1 MDYQQLCYARVGGQG
16 VGSGWQVL
24 NASPG
29 VSALARSV
37 YPRLQSGNANTS
49 ADVPSEEG
57 QLPQVL
63 ELRSEGELVFL
74 TMVTY
79 GVADELGRPSSF
91 AHGLVFGRD
100 EFERDPQLALCV
112 RRTSFGHTPEDTLP
126 ERLRVSLA
134 EPMGL
139 ALAREACGLDLTGHG
154 SLLLCVCEAL
164 GLDGRLGRPFRI
176 LCDCE
181 PRTIHAVLTCIYQS
195 IPYGL
200 RGRVSFS
207 TFQTNGGLPVDV
219 VFSKDDQGRGFDLA
233 RGAMRGGKRR
243 GTGVAGPERRLPAF
257 AAHVLRTGVSE
268 GELSQYLGVLED
280 EVQTFCDPNEA
291 SVFAYEAAYDRLVKG
306 GVIERLESYERPL
319 DPESIV
325 RRLLCSMSLP
335 KSEDAS
341 RRAERDGLVSGALRD
356 VVEHSVALDDWM
368 YDEVAREAEDSKLDS
383 LEDARFDYDTS
394 VRFAGKTP
402 EEGAAY
408 LAQEYPDA
416 ASRSTAEFLRLRS
429 ALVGRPA
436 SKDVLIRYYEKLAD
450 ELQGPGGPS
459 LDDIRSFHDE
469 TAILEDSRIDERVA
483 ALCEAHAVAR
493 VVPDGDPA
501 ELDKA
506 IKALFSQVE
515 LSEDAKA
522 RIRGAVAVAYWRS
535 FSFKAFNFRW
545 KTYKNSVV
553 NQEDVCKGQ
562 QEYLAALL
570 ASRVGQYIIRTQYE
584 LLARSYRTLEKVM
597 ERLEGE
603 KRVALRERLAAYLR
617 KWARAGA
624 HPQDFDTLCRVAQ
637 AICNPSEG
645 MKVPQVSS
653 TSPRGSD
660 VQVVCNP
667 SDNAKAYAY
676 MLESGM
682 LPDDPAALR
691 AMLDHSRVLREDG
704 ERKCLLEQCK
714 RMSRQRRSPVSKHAK
729 DVARALRSHERESRR
744 SRKPRHAE
752 PVLRHGARREGRD
765 VPANAG
771 PGTLARLFGFGG
783 RGDREPHRE
792 DIGTRGFEPPE
803 GEDLTARRLN
813 GLIKPTE
820 VQGATGG
827 SSDRVGS
834 SGSHSIKGSRKQGSR
849 DGKR

>member
-1 MDYQQLCYARVGGQG
+1 MDYQQLCYARVGCQG

-91 AHGLVFGRD
+91 SHGLVFGRD

-112 RRTSFGHTPEDTLP
+112 ERTSFGHTQEDTLP
-126 ERLRVSLA
+126 EKLQVSLA
-134 EPMGL
+134 KPMDL
-139 ALAREACGLDLTGHG
+139 ASARKACGLDLTGHG
-154 SLLLCVCEAL
+154 NLLLCVCEAL

-181 PRTIHAVLTCIYQS
+181 PQTIHAVLTCIYQS

-233 RGAMRGGKRR
+233 AGEMRGGKPR

-268 GELSQYLGVLED
+268 GEPSRYEGELSQYLEALED

-291 SVFAYEAAYDRLVKG
+291 SVFAYEAAYDRLVEG
-306 GVIERLESYERPL
+306 DVIERLESYERPL

-341 RRAERDGLVSGALRD
+341 RRDERDGLVSGALRD
-356 VVEHSVALDDWM
+356 VVEHSVALDDWV
-368 YDEVAREAEDSKLDS
+368 YDEVVREAEDSELDS

-469 TAILEDSRIDERVA
+469 TATLEGSRIDERVA

-506 IKALFSQVE
+506 IEALFSQVE
-515 LSEDAKA
+515 LSGDARV

-553 NQEDVCKGQ
+553 NQEDACKGQ
-562 QEYLAALL
+562 QEYLVALL

-584 LLARSYRTLEKVM
+584 DLARSYRALEGAM

-617 KWARAGA
+617 EWARAGA
-624 HPQDFDTLCRVAQ
+624 HSQDFDTLCRVAQ

-645 MKVPQVSS
+645 
-653 TSPRGSD
+653 
-660 VQVVCNP
+660 
-667 SDNAKAYAY
+667 AKAYAY

-691 AMLDHSRVLREDG
+691 AMLDRSRVLREDG

-714 RMSRQRRSPVSKHAK
+714 RMSRQRRSPVSKHAR
-729 DVARALRSHERESRR
+729 DVARALRSHEKESRR
-744 SRKPRHAE
+744 PRKPRHAE
-752 PVLRHGARREGRD
+752 PVLRHGSRREGRD

-771 PGTLARLFGFGG
+771 PGTLARLLGLGG
-783 RGDREPHRE
+783 RGDREPHCE
-792 DIGTRGFEPPE
+792 DIGTRGSEPLE
-803 GEDLTARRLN
+803 GGDLTTTRRLN
-813 GLIKPTE
+813 ELMPTGAQKATRGLP
-820 VQGATGG
+820 
-827 SSDRVGS
+827 DRVDS
-834 SGSHSIKGSRKQGSR
+834 SGSHSIKSSRKQGSR

>member
-1 MDYQQLCYARVGGQG
+1 M
-16 VGSGWQVL
+16 L

-29 VSALARSV
+29 VSTLARSV

-57 QLPQVL
+57 RLPQVL

-91 AHGLVFGRD
+91 SHGLVFGRD
-100 EFERDPQLALCV
+100 EFERDPQLALRV
-112 RRTSFGHTPEDTLP
+112 RRTSFGHTQEDTLP

-134 EPMGL
+134 EPMSL

-233 RGAMRGGKRR
+233 AGAMRGGKPR
-243 GTGVAGPERRLPAF
+243 GAGSACLERRLPAF
-257 AAHVLRTGVSE
+257 AAHVLRAGVSE
-268 GELSQYLGVLED
+268 GELSRYLGALED

-356 VVEHSVALDDWM
+356 VVEHSVALDDWV
-368 YDEVAREAEDSKLDS
+368 YDEVVREAEDSKLDS
-383 LEDARFDYDTS
+383 FEDVRFDYDTS

-408 LAQEYPDA
+408 LTQEYPDA

-450 ELQGPGGPS
+450 GLQGPGGPS

-515 LSEDAKA
+515 LSEDAKV

-562 QEYLAALL
+562 QEYLVALL

-584 LLARSYRTLEKVM
+584 ALAISYRALERAM

-645 MKVPQVSS
+645 AKAPQVSS
-653 TSPRGSD
+653 TFLRGPD
-660 VQVVCNP
+660 VQVVCDP

-691 AMLDHSRVLREDG
+691 AMLDRSRVLREDG

-714 RMSRQRRSPVSKHAK
+714 RMSRQRRSPVSKHAR
-729 DVARALRSHERESRR
+729 DVARALRSHEKESRR

-792 DIGTRGFEPPE
+792 DIGTRGFEPLE

-820 VQGATGG
+820 AQKATRGL
-827 SSDRVGS
+827 SDRVDS
-834 SGSHSIKGSRKQGSR
+834 SGSHSIKSSRKQGSR

>member
-57 QLPQVL
+57 RLPQVL

-91 AHGLVFGRD
+91 SHGLVFGRD
-100 EFERDPQLALCV
+100 EFERDPQLALRV
-112 RRTSFGHTPEDTLP
+112 RRTSFGHTQEDTLP

-134 EPMGL
+134 EPMSL
-139 ALAREACGLDLTGHG
+139 ALAREACGLDPKGHG

-233 RGAMRGGKRR
+233 AGAMRGGKPR
-243 GTGVAGPERRLPAF
+243 GAGSACLERRLPAF
-257 AAHVLRTGVSE
+257 AAHVLRAGVSE
-268 GELSQYLGVLED
+268 GELSRYLGALED

-356 VVEHSVALDDWM
+356 VVEHSVALDDWV
-368 YDEVAREAEDSKLDS
+368 YDEVVREAEDSKLDS
-383 LEDARFDYDTS
+383 LEDVRFDYDTS

-408 LAQEYPDA
+408 LTQEYPDA

-450 ELQGPGGPS
+450 GLQGPGGPS

-515 LSEDAKA
+515 LSEDAKV

-562 QEYLAALL
+562 QEYLVALL

-584 LLARSYRTLEKVM
+584 ALAISYRALERAM

-645 MKVPQVSS
+645 AKAPQVSS
-653 TSPRGSD
+653 TFLRGPD
-660 VQVVCNP
+660 VQVVCDP

-691 AMLDHSRVLREDG
+691 AMLDRSRVLREDG

-714 RMSRQRRSPVSKHAK
+714 RMSRQRRSPVSKHAR
-729 DVARALRSHERESRR
+729 DVARALRSHEKESRR

-765 VPANAG
+765 VPVNAG
-771 PGTLARLFGFGG
+771 PGTLARLFGSGG
-783 RGDREPHRE
+783 RGDRESHRE
-792 DIGTRGFEPPE
+792 DIGTRGFEPLE

-820 VQGATGG
+820 AQKATRGL
-827 SSDRVGS
+827 SDRVDS
-834 SGSHSIKGSRKQGSR
+834 SGSHSIKSSRKQGSR